1 MSPDPGNRQSQTRIR
16 RMARQR
22 SIIRHSRGHIST
34 RFTQETTAIATI
46 EVLYSLIPPCYKRV
60 ELEPEPDYT
69 ENIKKE
75 ASALLSGCRLDLLGS
90 FPPEGNA

>member
-1 MSPDPGNRQSQTRIR
+1 MSPDPGNHQSQTRIH

-22 SIIRHSRGHIST
+22 SIIHHSRRHIST

-46 EVLYSLIPPCYKRV
+46 EILYSLIPPCYKRV

-69 ENIKKE
+69 ENIKKK
-75 ASALLSGCRLDLLGS
+75 
-90 FPPEGNA
+90 PPPSSQAAD